1 MSQIKTVC
9 LSAFDKCAVI
19 ASGFSHLLCFRS
31 SLAVVENS
39 AETDSVLTYP
49 ESVLTLP
56 NLRDLRDLH
65 RAASFGNARRISV
78 TVVGHSSSRR
88 LDLALS
94 ADCVALY
101 RAVAAAFAVPPR
113 SFRLLRRC
121 AGDWCT
127 VVDDAGL
134 RTALEQAMQLQPP
147 QISLRKEPAAS
158 PSGEPSG
165 RE

>member
-1 MSQIKTVC
+1 MAHALRLATKAALHPARGPGKQSSQQ
-9 LSAFDKCAVI
+9 LS
-19 ASGFSHLLCFRS
+19 
-31 SLAVVENS
+31 
-39 AETDSVLTYP
+39 
-49 ESVLTLP
+49 
-56 NLRDLRDLH
+56 
-65 RAASFGNARRISV
+65 RAASFGNARRVAV
-78 TVVGHSSSRR
+78 TVEGRSRSRR
-88 LDLALS
+88 FDLALS

-121 AGDWCT
+121 AGDWRT
-127 VVDDAGL
+127 VVDDVDL